1 MKTTGYNDIDLE
13 NLKNYYDI
21 RTNSFWEYEINIY
34 EQLYRLY
41 TKRNDLILNI
51 FGNSK
56 SAEEE
61 AIKLNRL

>member
-34 EQLYRLY
+34 EQLYQTIY
-41 TKRNDLILNI
+41 K
-51 FGNSK
+51 K
-56 SAEEE
+56 
-61 AIKLNRL
+61 K